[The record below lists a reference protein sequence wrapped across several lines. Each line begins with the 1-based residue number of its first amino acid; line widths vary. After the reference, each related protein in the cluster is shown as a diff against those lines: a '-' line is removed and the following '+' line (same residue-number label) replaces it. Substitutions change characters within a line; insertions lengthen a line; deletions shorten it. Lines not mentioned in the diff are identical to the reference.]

1 MRVIGL
7 DSGSTTTKGVLFE
20 EGRLLKKS
28 LLPTA
33 GDPKNAMLAVLKQLD
48 NDFAE
53 QLLTPE
59 AALFTSNVTDPDTTT
74 LPYLVTTGYGR
85 KLLPADLVVTE
96 ITCHGKG
103 SEYLRA
109 GTEQV
114 IDIGGQ
120 DCKAILLNGQG
131 GVAEFSMNDRCAAG
145 TGRFV
150 EVMMRTLG
158 EEIGVLDTFVATAVP
173 VTINSMCTVF
183 AESEVVSLIAKGAK
197 REDIALGVLQAI
209 AKRINGQYSKLRPK
223 KGAPVFFTGGL
234 SASRAFTAVLAE
246 TLGAPVVTDPLS
258 QYAGAI
264 GAAQIGIKKAESRRI
279 SAPLLQN

>member
-20 EGRLLKKS
+20 AGRLTKKS

-33 GDPKNAMLAVLKQLD
+33 GDPKKAMQAVLAQLD
-48 NDFAE
+48 PSLPELAE
-53 QLLTPE
+53 V
-59 AALFTSNVTDPDTTT
+59 SDTAHNEDSPADTF
-74 LPYLVTTGYGR
+74 LVTTGYGR

-103 SEYLRA
+103 AEYLRT
-109 GTEQV
+109 GTQQV

-120 DCKAILLNGQG
+120 DCKTILLNGQG

-158 EEIGVLDTFVATAVP
+158 EEIEVLDSFVAGAVP

-183 AESEVVSLIAKGAK
+183 AESEVVSLIAKGEK
-197 REDIALGVLQAI
+197 REDIALGVLYAI
-209 AKRINGQYSKLRPK
+209 AKRINGQYSKLRPP
-223 KGAPVFFTGGL
+223 KGAAVFFTGGL
-234 SASRAFTAVLAE
+234 SASKAFATVLAD
-246 TLGAPVVTDPLS
+246 TIGAPVITDPLS

-264 GAAQIGIKKAESRRI
+264 GAAQIGIKK
-279 SAPLLQN
+279 SAGHPRFAPSPQV